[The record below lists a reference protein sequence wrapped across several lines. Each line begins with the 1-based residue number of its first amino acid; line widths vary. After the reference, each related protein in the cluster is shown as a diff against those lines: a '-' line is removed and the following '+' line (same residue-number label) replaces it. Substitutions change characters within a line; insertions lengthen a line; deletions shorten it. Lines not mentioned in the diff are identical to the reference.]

1 MPRIHEVAKEVGVSS
16 REVLDRLEA
25 WGTPAKSHSST
36 IDEPTAARLRT
47 ELGNGS
53 VDTQP
58 EASTKAGAEPS
69 TKAGTEP
76 STTVEAEDRPRPEPI
91 TKVEPK
97 KRRWPFRRKQR
108 PVRSRGARVLAQIA
122 ELPLLVLVA
131 FLIAVVIKT
140 FVMQAFYIPSGSMK
154 PTLRVGDRVL
164 VEKLSYLLGE
174 PSQGDVIVFARSVL
188 PNAERP
194 DEPWTDDIRNYVREL
209 LGLPTGTEE
218 DYIKRV
224 VAVSGDTIRYEGS
237 PRRLFVNGERVS
249 EPYLERPDNAS
260 TIITEG
266 NCPGKMQAVEDSCQV
281 PAGMVFVMGDN
292 RDNSADSRSIG
303 PIEEDKIIG
312 RGFVVIWPFANFG
325 GL

>member
-36 IDEPTAARLRT
+36 IDEPTAARLRN
-47 ELGNGS
+47 ELGNGAAS
-53 VDTQP
+53 PAHTAGRS
-58 EASTKAGAEPS
+58 EASIKAGSP
-69 TKAGTEP
+69 P
-76 STTVEAEDRPRPEPI
+76 RTTPADASEDTAKPEPI

-97 KRRWPFRRKQR
+97 KRPWPFRRKKR

-122 ELPLLVLVA
+122 ELPLLILVA

-154 PTLRVGDRVL
+154 PTLKVGDRVL

-188 PNAERP
+188 PNAQRP
-194 DEPWTDDIRNYVREL
+194 DVPWTDDIRNYVREL
-209 LGLPTGTEE
+209 LGLPTGSEE

-224 VAVSGDTIRYEGS
+224 VAVSGDSIRYEGS
-237 PRRLFVNGERVS
+237 PRRLFVNGERIS

-260 TIITEG
+260 TTITEK
-266 NCPGKMQAVEDSCQV
+266 NCPGKMQSTEDSCQV

>member
-16 REVLDRLEA
+16 REVLDRLES
-25 WGTPAKSHSST
+25 WGTPAKSHAST
-36 IDEPTAARLRT
+36 IDEPTAARLRN
-47 ELGNGS
+47 ELGNGAAEAPEGR
-53 VDTQP
+53 VDP
-58 EASTKAGAEPS
+58 PPDPS
-69 TKAGTEP
+69 TKVGSP
-76 STTVEAEDRPRPEPI
+76 SPQSEPI
-91 TKVEPK
+91 TKVEPR
-97 KRRWPFRRKQR
+97 KRRLWPFGKKER
-108 PVRSRGARVLAQIA
+108 PVRSRRARMLTQIA

-140 FVMQAFYIPSGSMK
+140 FIMQAFYIPSGSMK

-164 VEKLSYLLGE
+164 VEKISYLLGE

-188 PNAERP
+188 GNTDRP
-194 DEPWTDDIRNYVREL
+194 DLPWTDDVRNYIREL
-209 LGLPTGTEE
+209 LGLPTGAEE

-224 VAVSGDTIRYEGS
+224 VAVSGDSIRYEGT
-237 PRRLFVNGERVS
+237 PRRLFVNGERIS
-249 EPYLERPDNAS
+249 EPYLERPDNSS
-260 TIITEG
+260 TTITEG
-266 NCPGKMQAVEDSCQV
+266 NCPGKMVAAEEACRV

-312 RGFVVIWPFANFG
+312 RGFVVIWPFGNFG

>member
-16 REVLDRLEA
+16 REVLDRLES

-36 IDEPTAARLRT
+36 IDESTADRLRS
-47 ELGNGS
+47 ELGNGAAEVGS
-53 VDTQP
+53 GDR
-58 EASTKAGAEPS
+58 AGPAPAPS
-69 TKAGTEP
+69 TKAGSPAP
-76 STTVEAEDRPRPEPI
+76 SPEPI

-97 KRRWPFRRKQR
+97 TRRWWPFGKNKR
-108 PVRSRGARVLAQIA
+108 PVRSRRARVIAQIA

-140 FVMQAFYIPSGSMK
+140 FVMQAFFIPSGSMK
-154 PTLRVGDRVL
+154 PTLKVGDRVL
-164 VEKLSYLLGE
+164 VEKISYLLGE

-188 PNAERP
+188 PNADRP
-194 DEPWTDDIRNYVREL
+194 DLPWTDDVRNYVREL
-209 LGLPTGTEE
+209 LGLPTGSEE

-224 VAVSGDTIRYEGS
+224 VAVSGDSIRYEGT
-237 PRRLFVNGERVS
+237 PRRLFVNGERIS
-249 EPYLERPDNAS
+249 EPYLNRPDNSS
-260 TIITEG
+260 TTITER
-266 NCPGKMQAVEDSCQV
+266 NCPGKMVADDDSCRV
-281 PAGMVFVMGDN
+281 PAGTVFVMGDN

-312 RGFVVIWPFANFG
+312 RGFVVIWPFGNFG